1 MRRVALPTLQ
11 LWCAALTVCVPSPSH
26 HAPPSRPALP
36 AGTLI
41 GQQLQP
47 VYAAATAGKPAAALQ
62 LPERLMQ
69 LLKVAGQHLY
79 HNVPGGCTLQL

>member
-1 MRRVALPTLQ
+1 
-11 LWCAALTVCVPSPSH
+11 
-26 HAPPSRPALP
+26 
-36 AGTLI
+36 
-41 GQQLQP
+41 